1 MMNFADVE
9 ALEMEL
15 PDMIERTES
24 LMENLNCALDHAEW
38 LLGYLKELNEP
49 EEGEDDR

>member
-1 MMNFADVE
+1 MTFGDME

>member
-1 MMNFADVE
+1 MLNFGDVE

-15 PDMIERTES
+15 PDMINRTES

-38 LLGYLKELNEP
+38 LLGYLKELSEP
-49 EEGEDDR
+49 EERENV